1 MDNNIKIITSVF
13 NNSPLRISVSYLKNG
28 DLKQLAIYSEDI
40 NSFIE
45 KEPNLETESDF
56 VNAFVNNKD
65 ELLTK
70 LVNRYDLV
78 SKDEANDIVSSN
90 LKKEVDINKVA
101 VPLQQF
107 ILDLLNSK
115 EYTEEDVK
123 AWSTFAKRLQKN
135 IDPYIRQQ
143 LFDFL
148 HYLIVTE
155 KSLALTPEGEFIAY
169 KGVKDNL
176 DSYHSGYA
184 YVDNERVNGNIPNK
198 IGSTISMKRY
208 DVQADPASLCSFG
221 LHVGSYSYANNF
233 GETVLLVKV
242 APEDV
247 VSVPNDYNGQKLR
260 CCKYKVLKVVDTPI
274 KNKVY
279 KPINSDIMLTDLP
292 DEYFEKDDSL
302 SNLSDLDD
310 LFYK

>member
-1 MDNNIKIITSVF
+1 MSF

-45 KEPNLETESDF
+45 KDPNLETESDF

-90 LKKEVDINKVA
+90 LKKEVDINKVS

-143 LFDFL
+143 LLVLRFL
-148 HYLIVTE
+148 
-155 KSLALTPEGEFIAY
+155 
-169 KGVKDNL
+169 
-176 DSYHSGYA
+176 
-184 YVDNERVNGNIPNK
+184 
-198 IGSTISMKRY
+198 
-208 DVQADPASLCSFG
+208 
-221 LHVGSYSYANNF
+221 
-233 GETVLLVKV
+233 
-242 APEDV
+242 
-247 VSVPNDYNGQKLR
+247 
-260 CCKYKVLKVVDTPI
+260 
-274 KNKVY
+274 
-279 KPINSDIMLTDLP
+279 
-292 DEYFEKDDSL
+292 
-302 SNLSDLDD
+302 
-310 LFYK
+310 